1 MGCQP
6 PLAECASAFGHDLTA
21 GTRTLFALLG
31 LVLGIW
37 LLVFGI
43 REIAA
48 AFRIRS
54 LRA

>member
-1 MGCQP
+1 V
-6 PLAECASAFGHDLTA
+6 LA
-21 GTRTLFALLG
+21 

-37 LLVFGI
+37 LLVFGSM
-43 REIAA
+43 EIVA